1 MKNFRFLSISVILLI
16 FFTVITFS
24 SLLNVYEKK
33 EKIFKF
39 ISLNLGI
46 SNSDKNYSYK
56 IKKKDIY
63 WANEILNGGYI
74 LHFRHAERDKWIDL
88 TMYDALE
95 SDVHNRG
102 LDSTRY
108 AENDYFSGAV
118 CLNERG
124 KVQARAMGE
133 HIQKIG
139 LPIGLVVSSVSC
151 RARQT
156 AELAFGGYNGTVQV
170 GNTESWNG
178 TSWTEVNDMNTS
190 RYTLAGDGIQ
200 TSALGFS
207 AFTTVSLAST
217 ESWNGSNWT
226 NENDLNTAR
235 SSLGGA
241 GTASLGLAFAGDA
254 SPITTATEEW
264 YGDGKVT
271 DVIQSS

>member
-1 MKNFRFLSISVILLI
+1 MKNFKFLSISVILLI

-46 SNSDKNYSYK
+46 SNSDKNYFYK

-156 AELAFGGYNGTVQV
+156 AELAFGGYNSLHRLLVHTGPYNETQENRIKNLKLFYENLLISSNKNTLVSSHNSVIDCKMFIKNCEKKLDLEEGGFYIISKKDNGLQLEHEFHDFRKFVQV
-170 GNTESWNG
+170 FYK
-178 TSWTEVNDMNTS
+178 
-190 RYTLAGDGIQ
+190 R
-200 TSALGFS
+200 
-207 AFTTVSLAST
+207 
-217 ESWNGSNWT
+217 
-226 NENDLNTAR
+226 
-235 SSLGGA
+235 
-241 GTASLGLAFAGDA
+241 
-254 SPITTATEEW
+254 
-264 YGDGKVT
+264 
-271 DVIQSS
+271 